1 MDEMQRIRQAAKGDK
16 HAFAEL
22 ISEHLPAVYRGIM
35 SVEGDPDLAFDH
47 TREVFLRAWHGISL
61 FPCDESFSQW
71 LTELSSDVTDHAV
84 KLNGQDMD
92 SHEPPSRLK
101 EAILTRIEREDGP
114 AAWRES
120 FRRFRFTLIALLLA
134 GILLLMSRFGG
145 CGEGNKPSKQPQS
158 TPSVSQVHQVDAAL
172 KPGN

>member
-22 ISEHLPAVYRGIM
+22 ISEHLPAVYRGIL
-35 SVEGDPDLAFDH
+35 SVDGDPDLAFDH

-92 SHEPPSRLK
+92 SH
-101 EAILTRIEREDGP
+101 
-114 AAWRES
+114 
-120 FRRFRFTLIALLLA
+120 
-134 GILLLMSRFGG
+134 
-145 CGEGNKPSKQPQS
+145 
-158 TPSVSQVHQVDAAL
+158 
-172 KPGN
+172 